1 MTKEIKELSIV
12 LRNLS
17 PESEK
22 FQPLGLREFGS
33 EIPSNA
39 LTWTRKDNCRIEPA
53 DQT

>member
-33 EIPSNA
+33 EILSNV
-39 LTWTRKDNCRIEPA
+39 LSWKRKDDCRIEPA